1 MSKHYSF
8 DMWETLI
15 KGNPE
20 YKTMRMREIHKFV
33 LSHGSVIVGEG
44 DITSAFSNANSFAD
58 LMNLST
64 GESVSNEI
72 LYRMVLLELMP
83 KKQFLELKPLDINVL
98 IAKLDQLFL
107 QYPPSMYSED
117 TIPVLKELHVRGNHL
132 TILSNTSFVKGRVL
146 NQVLEM
152 NGVLELFTK
161 TYYSDEHNMSKPN
174 PDFFGLMHMDSPY
187 ETDDIVHIGDNPI
200 ADGEGA
206 SNYGIKSL
214 IINSNSKTIKDV
226 L

>member
-1 MSKHYSF
+1 MHYSF

-33 LSHGSVIVGEG
+33 LARGCVIVGEE
-44 DITSAFSNANSFAD
+44 DITDAFAKANNFAD
-58 LMNLST
+58 SINFST
-64 GESVSNEI
+64 GGSISNEI
-72 LYRMVLLELMP
+72 LYRMVLMELIP
-83 KKQFLELKPLDINVL
+83 KRQFLELKPLDINAL

-107 QYPPSMYSED
+107 QYPPSIYNEH
-117 TIPVLKELHVRGNHL
+117 TIPVLQELYVRNHHL
-132 TILSNTSFVKGRVL
+132 TILSNTSFIRGVVL
-146 NQVLEM
+146 NKVLESY
-152 NGVLELFTK
+152 GISDLFAE

-174 PDFFGLMHMDSPY
+174 PDFFALMHMDSPY
-187 ETDDIVHIGDNPI
+187 DMDQIMHIGDNPI

-206 SNYGIKSL
+206 TNYGIKSL